1 MVKSQRIRKQCKYSV
16 INSLLFGWQNCI
28 RCDGDGGGKSCRVFN
43 GSHGER
49 GQKYE
54 LDMLPVALLQMH
66 DGVQEL
72 YRYDTVI
79 DKLGMDLFLAAGISW
94 SEA

>member
-16 INSLLFGWQNCI
+16 LLIVC
-28 RCDGDGGGKSCRVFN
+28 CLVGKIAFDVMVMEEKVCRVFN

-49 GQKYE
+49 GQKHKLY
-54 LDMLPVALLQMH
+54 MLPVALQMH

-72 YRYDTVI
+72 YRMI
-79 DKLGMDLFLAAGISW
+79 Q
-94 SEA
+94 

>member
-1 MVKSQRIRKQCKYSV
+1 MVLLIVCC
-16 INSLLFGWQNCI
+16 LFG
-28 RCDGDGGGKSCRVFN
+28 GKIAFDVMMEEVKVCRVFN

-49 GQKYE
+49 GQKHK
-54 LDMLPVALLQMH
+54 LDMLPVVLQMH

-79 DKLGMDLFLAAGISW
+79 DKPGHGFISCRW
-94 SEA
+94 I